1 MRKKVRNVIIIG
13 AAGRDFHNFNTFFR
27 HNKNYNVVAFTAEQ
41 IPGIDDRMYPK
52 ELAGEDLYPK
62 GIKIY
67 PESKLAELIKEFDV
81 DDCVFAYS
89 DKPYAY
95 VMGISAIVNAA
106 GANFWLMGPK
116 DTMVKSKK
124 PVIAVGATR
133 TGCGKSQTSRKII
146 EYLVG
151 MGFRV
156 VAVRHPMPYDPDLNK
171 QIVQRF
177 ACVDDLKY
185 QNCTIEEMEEYEP
198 HVVTKRNVIYAGVDY
213 EAILKGG
220 KTKDPQTGKWVEMA
234 GAENDPDGCDIVLWD
249 GGNNDFP
256 FYVPDLTIGVAD
268 PLRPGAE
275 VSYYPGEV
283 VARMADVI
291 VINKIDSAS
300 LDNINTVRANLRNI
314 NPTAKQID
322 AASILTVDKPEL
334 LKGKKVLV
342 VEDGP
347 TLTHG
352 EMKIGAGT
360 VAALKHGAELVDPR
374 PYTVGKLSE
383 TFKIYPNI
391 GTLLPA
397 MGYGKEQMKD
407 LEKTIANTPCDA
419 VVIGTPIDLPRFIKI
434 KQPVVKVGYE
444 LQEIGTPTLKE
455 VLDDFVAKHNLKP
468 KRRKK

>member
-52 ELAGEDLYPK
+52 ELAGEDLYPN

-67 PESKLAELIKEFDV
+67 PEAKLAELIKEFDV

-95 VMGISAIVNAA
+95 VMGVSAIVNAA

-171 QIVQRF
+171 QKVQRF
-177 ACVDDLKY
+177 AEVADLKKH
-185 QNCTIEEMEEYEP
+185 NCTIEEMEEYEP

-213 EAILKGG
+213 EAILR
-220 KTKDPQTGKWVEMA
+220 A
-234 GAENDPDGCDIVLWD
+234 AEVDPDGCDIVLWD

-300 LDNINTVRANLRNI
+300 LENINTVRDNLRKI

-334 LKGKKVLV
+334 LKGKRVLV

-360 VAALKHGAELVDPR
+360 VAAQKYGACELVDPR
-374 PYTVGKLSE
+374 PYTVGELTT
-383 TFKIYPNI
+383 TFERYPNI

-397 MGYGKEQMKD
+397 MGYGAQQMKD